1 MGILARSVVVALL
14 VAAAA
19 RVGTDPSR
27 LRAPLFRSG
36 RRAVEFAAAYPVLSG
51 LLVAGSVV
59 VVTVPV
65 GTAVVAYVRRQT

>member
-1 MGILARSVVVALL
+1 MGLLARSVVVALL
-14 VAAAA
+14 VAAAT

-27 LRAPLFRSG
+27 LRATLLRSG

-59 VVTVPV
+59 VAAVPF
-65 GTAVVAYVRRQT
+65 GIAVVAYGRRRP

>member
-1 MGILARSVVVALL
+1 MGLLARSVVVALL
-14 VAAAA
+14 VAAAT

-36 RRAVEFAAAYPVLSG
+36 RRAAEFAATYPVLSG

-65 GTAVVAYVRRQT
+65 GTAVVAYGRRRS